1 MLPPPSG
8 TLLVAWIV
16 LALVLVGLG
25 TLVRRL
31 GRVPAAA
38 GTDPFLDFWT
48 GWAALTVVLE
58 AWHLV
63 LPIDT
68 GALAFVASLGLLGL
82 ATDGRR
88 PWRALV
94 RGARAHPFVVAA
106 VLVAALWLSR
116 LCLAGARNGDSG
128 YYHFPIMR
136 WAATFPAVP
145 GLVNLFPFLAYN
157 QSFLLYAT
165 VVNVGP
171 LAQAGNHVANGILVL
186 ALLARCTLGLARAV
200 QADASGAPADLYYA
214 LLLPAAFGLAFDIN
228 LTSPSP
234 DLAVFALEAVL
245 CGALVAFLTERRDAP
260 ARRLAA
266 ACALLAAVG
275 VTVKLSFAGLAAAV
289 LPLVLVV
296 VMRRAASARAAL
308 TVIVL
313 ATLAVVPWVVHG
325 VVLSGY
331 PLYPSPVMPLPV
343 VWRAPLAATIAQG
356 NAIRE
361 WNGVADAWRVALGDP
376 RWFAGLLGTLG
387 WTQRDVLLALA
398 IVAVALP
405 VAAGRCVWTRRVPVL
420 ALALVPTV
428 AGLVFVFVAAPQ
440 ARFAGALPWVL
451 AEESVLLVASW
462 NGAGR
467 RRARTVLAGV
477 AVALAALH
485 LRDGPVFR
493 RDLAGFEGLPS
504 PELREVRIADGL
516 AVQVPVPSDQCWD
529 APPPCTPVP
538 NRALRLRREGD
549 LGAGFVIDGNVEP
562 GPP

>member
-82 ATDGRR
+82 ATDSRQ

-214 LLLPAAFGLAFDIN
+214 LLLPRGLTI
-228 LTSPSP
+228 
-234 DLAVFALEAVL
+234 
-245 CGALVAFLTERRDAP
+245 GAPRPR
-260 ARRLAA
+260 
-266 ACALLAAVG
+266 
-275 VTVKLSFAGLAAAV
+275 AGRSGTRG
-289 LPLVLVV
+289 P
-296 VMRRAASARAAL
+296 RAA
-308 TVIVL
+308 
-313 ATLAVVPWVVHG
+313 
-325 VVLSGY
+325 
-331 PLYPSPVMPLPV
+331 
-343 VWRAPLAATIAQG
+343 
-356 NAIRE
+356 
-361 WNGVADAWRVALGDP
+361 
-376 RWFAGLLGTLG
+376 
-387 WTQRDVLLALA
+387 
-398 IVAVALP
+398 
-405 VAAGRCVWTRRVPVL
+405 TR
-420 ALALVPTV
+420 
-428 AGLVFVFVAAPQ
+428 
-440 ARFAGALPWVL
+440 
-451 AEESVLLVASW
+451 
-462 NGAGR
+462 
-467 RRARTVLAGV
+467 
-477 AVALAALH
+477 
-485 LRDGPVFR
+485 
-493 RDLAGFEGLPS
+493 
-504 PELREVRIADGL
+504 
-516 AVQVPVPSDQCWD
+516 
-529 APPPCTPVP
+529 PP
-538 NRALRLRREGD
+538 
-549 LGAGFVIDGNVEP
+549 
-562 GPP
+562 